1 MNTSKCA
8 CCFKDVLVFS
18 HYCAFVWTGLSDTSG
33 REFFENGE
41 KKISLFNH
49 KRRRV
54 SRENLRTQ
62 AFLAIYNTPKI
73 AEPLIHQTIPPA
85 SSLLPP
91 PPGYCGTFASLVSPG
106 DGAFA
111 NFALPGGRAFANP
124 RAMHS
129 RAFGTHAFSYQ
140 DITTQ
145 NVLLEKS
152 RLAHLSRP
160 GINCRG
166 L

>member
-8 CCFKDVLVFS
+8 CCFKDVPVFS
-18 HYCAFVWTGLSDTSG
+18 HYCAFVWTGLSDTCG

-41 KKISLFNH
+41 EKISLFNH

-62 AFLAIYNTPKI
+62 AFLAIYNTPEI
-73 AEPLIHQTIPPA
+73 AEPLMHQSIPPA
-85 SSLLPP
+85 PSPP

-124 RAMHS
+124 RAIPEL
-129 RAFGTHAFSYQ
+129 FDTHAVS
-140 DITTQ
+140 
-145 NVLLEKS
+145 
-152 RLAHLSRP
+152 
-160 GINCRG
+160 
-166 L
+166 

>member
-91 PPGYCGTFASLVSPG
+91 PPRATAGHLPALSVPG
-106 DGAFA
+106 MGHLQILHCLGAGH
-111 NFALPGGRAFANP
+111 LP
-124 RAMHS
+124 
-129 RAFGTHAFSYQ
+129 T
-140 DITTQ
+140 
-145 NVLLEKS
+145 
-152 RLAHLSRP
+152 P
-160 GINCRG
+160 GPFPSF
-166 L
+166 